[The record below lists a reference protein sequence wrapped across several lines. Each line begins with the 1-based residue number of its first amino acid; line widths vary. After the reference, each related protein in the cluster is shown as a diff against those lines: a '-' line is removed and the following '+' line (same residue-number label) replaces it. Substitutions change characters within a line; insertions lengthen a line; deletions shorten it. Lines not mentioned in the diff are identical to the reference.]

1 MSNEITI
8 TRLRKL
14 RDNRGEVVDGEVKNT
29 ADNLYGVHIE
39 TDTTYDEWVE
49 AEVKE
54 SYPIRET
61 RYMKDGES
69 KYLVWI
75 HILEHPDTGENYYF
89 ADEPLL
95 GGKPVDGGESNQFS
109 NEEQKLY
116 EDLKQK
122 LRTNL
127 DKIDVDEIE
136 TENTADTAFDIKR
149 QKIREIVEKDISIQ
163 YGLFR
168 IINNQIKLTEKAVRS
183 LGQYL
188 NVEQLETLSLDGFT
202 FEDFPE
208 ETMRKILYYLER
220 DILRYKE
227 LTPMMLDSRLEE
239 ISVNRANAPAFVVHE
254 NYSNCKTLT
263 AYEFSELNDRVSML
277 ATRTDD
283 EVSRNDP
290 EVQGALDD
298 GSRVQATLGLRGSK
312 ISKNGGNFTIRKFQN
327 VPFTPI
333 DLMNY
338 DTFSAEQL
346 SYLWLVIQNGGS
358 IMFIG
363 GTATGKTTAL
373 NANTMFL
380 RPNYKILT
388 IEDTPEIRID
398 EENLLQFL
406 TRETLA
412 SEIGMNKLLKSSL
425 RHRPDSIIV
434 GEVRGQ
440 EAQNMA
446 QASNTGHQV
455 FSTFHGDDM
464 AEAINRLTDPNDL
477 NVPAS
482 QLKAIDVMVSLK
494 KEGRTRRA
502 FSIKEIVGLDDE
514 QNIEQ
519 EEISVYDSVSENYT
533 VYPLSQSNYIEDE
546 LLDSGIPLD
555 GVNEL
560 FRERVLILNYL
571 QELFPSRSEITQRQS
586 NRTESLE
593 EKYQFERQAIRTYT
607 LQSMKNRDNRIIE
620 AIQNNNLLDEIGID
634 LEYFDIDEEGESDN
648 LPELQEDGDDDIQT
662 QDL

>member
-1 MSNEITI
+1 MSDEITI
-8 TRLRKL
+8 NRLRKL
-14 RDNRGEVVDGEVKNT
+14 RDNRGKVENGEVKNT

-39 TDTTYDEWVE
+39 TDTTYNEWVE
-49 AEVKE
+49 AEVVE

-75 HILEHPDTGENYYF
+75 HILEHPNTGENYYF

-95 GGKPVDGGESNQFS
+95 GGEPIGSETEEFS
-109 NEEQKLY
+109 NEEQKVY
-116 EDLKQK
+116 EDLKEK
-122 LRTNL
+122 LTKNL
-127 DKIDVDEIE
+127 DEIDVDEIE
-136 TENTADTAFDIKR
+136 TENTSDTAFDIKR
-149 QKIREIVEKDISIQ
+149 QKIREVIEKEIDIQ

-168 IINNQIKLTEKAVRS
+168 IINNKIKFTEKAVRT
-183 LGQYL
+183 LGKYF

-208 ETMRKILYYLER
+208 ETMRKVLYYLER

-239 ISVNRANAPAFVVHE
+239 ISVNRANAPAYVVHE
-254 NYSNCKTLT
+254 NYANTKTLT

-338 DTFSAEQL
+338 DSFSPEQL
-346 SYLWLVIQNGGS
+346 SYLWLVIQYGGS
-358 IMFIG
+358 VMFIG

-446 QASNTGHQV
+446 QAANTGHQV

-482 QLKAIDVMVSLK
+482 QLKAIDVMVSLS

-502 FSIKEIVGLDDE
+502 FSIKEIVGLDNE

-519 EEISVYDSVSENYT
+519 EEVSKYDSISDNYT
-533 VYPLSQSNYIEDE
+533 VYPLSQSDFIENE
-546 LLDSGIPLD
+546 LLDAGIPLE
-555 GVNEL
+555 GVEEL
-560 FRERVLILNYL
+560 FQERILILNYL
-571 QELFPSRSEITQRQS
+571 QELFPSRSEITQRQT

-593 EKYQFERQAIRTYT
+593 EKYQFERQVIRTYT
-607 LQSMKNRDNRIIE
+607 LHSMKNNKNKIIE
-620 AIQNNNLLDEIGID
+620 AIEDNRLIEEIDIE
-634 LEYFDIDEEGESDN
+634 LEYFDIDEKEQMDN
-648 LPELQEDGDDDIQT
+648 LPDINENEENIQT
-662 QDL
+662 KDL